1 VRGFGVLDATVIA
14 GLGLFGR
21 HVEQAACLGHVVGAR
36 AAGEQAVVAD
46 DPSILKTERP
56 PVHLRSFKELL
67 RQTIA
72 RPRRQPFPRKRVRS
86 LTRNGRQRL
95 ILL

>member
-56 PVHLRSFKELL
+56 PVTCARSK
-67 RQTIA
+67 
-72 RPRRQPFPRKRVRS
+72 S
-86 LTRNGRQRL
+86 YCGRQSPDRAASPSRGSGFVL
-95 ILL
+95 